1 MASMRGPASVSEEL
15 FLPWVESANDRRF
28 KRILLIVVA
37 SFILISSIVPFLPV
51 PEIVKKDLKTVAPRL
66 SKLILEQKKQPP
78 PPPPVAKK
86 KVKKKPV
93 EKKKVEKK
101 KVEKKDAARKKAA
114 SSGLVA
120 LSSELLD
127 LRESFD
133 LPMMHSKPLKKS
145 KGAEKQTFQD
155 DLITA
160 KATRS
165 SAGIETKKL
174 TRSTSGSNLS
184 GRTTTKVS
192 SDIGE
197 KVVVARRKS
206 ASGGVSI
213 RNENEIERV
222 FQKNKGAIYSIYNRA
237 LRKDPSLA
245 GKVVLELTISPA
257 GKVIKCKVVSTDL
270 NAPGLEKKIIARVKL
285 FKFSSGNVQETT
297 IKYPIDFLPS

>member
-1 MASMRGPASVSEEL
+1 MANMRGPANVPEEL

-28 KRILLIVVA
+28 KRILLIVVTLFVLVSA
-37 SFILISSIVPFLPV
+37 IVPFLPV
-51 PEIVKKDLKTVAPRL
+51 PEIVQKDLKTVAPRL
-66 SKLILEQKKQPP
+66 SKLILEKKKQPP
-78 PPPPVAKK
+78 PPPPEVKK
-86 KVKKKPV
+86 KVKKEVKKKPV
-93 EKKKVEKK
+93 EKKKEVDKN
-101 KVEKKDAARKKAA
+101 DAARKKAA

-133 LPMMHSKPLKKS
+133 LPMMHSMPLQKAKDI
-145 KGAEKQTFQD
+145 EKQSFQND
-155 DLITA
+155 IITS
-160 KATRS
+160 KATSAS
-165 SAGIETKKL
+165 SGIETQKL

-206 ASGGVSI
+206 SSGGLSI

-237 LRKDPSLA
+237 LRKDPTLA
-245 GKVVLELTISPA
+245 GKVILELTISSA
-257 GKVIKCKVVSTDL
+257 GQVIKCRVISSDL
-270 NAPGLEKKIIARVKL
+270 NSPALEKKIVARVKL
-285 FKFSSGNVQETT
+285 FKFSSGSVQETT
-297 IKYPIDFLPS
+297 VKYPIDFVPS